1 MLSNQSFRSDEST
14 SSHSPRGQ
22 TLYLVFESALLS
34 LFSLCIYC
42 GSLTSI
48 SKVVIG
54 SFLKITQTCSRCSR
68 RRVWESQP
76 YVGKIPAGNILTS
89 ASILYAGALPIQ
101 VLKMFRYMNL
111 ATITRK
117 TFFRHQNK
125 FLQPAVLSVWNHHHE
140 LLISSLNEKGDKLIT
155 AGDGRS
161 DSPGHSAKYGSY
173 SLLKLTVNKIVDFK
187 LIQVHACTDGRII
200 IYMYKHLILL
210 WHVPL

>member
-1 MLSNQSFRSDEST
+1 MCIADQSFRSDEST
-14 SSHSPRGQ
+14 TSHSLKGQ

-76 YVGKIPAGNILTS
+76 HIGKIPAGNILTS
-89 ASILYAGALPIQ
+89 ASILYAGALPAQI
-101 VLKMFRYMNL
+101 LKMFRFMNL
-111 ATITRK
+111 VTITRK

-125 FLQPAVLSVWNHHHE
+125 FLQPAVHSVWNRHRE
-140 LLISSLNEKGDKLIT
+140 MLLSSLREKGDKLIT

-173 SLLKLTVNKIVDFK
+173 SLLELTCNKIVDFK
-187 LIQVHACTDGRII
+187 LIQVHTCSDDSII
-200 IYMYKHLILL
+200 IYVYIILL
-210 WHVPL
+210 WHIPL